1 MHLLALSM
9 LQNYNK
15 FETILVFWIYPI
27 YSKFFAFILTFWRNG
42 LSFQL
47 RLFKKK
53 QGERIT
59 ITSCRLCLTGASWF
73 MCRDIEVSLLAFLTV
88 HAFCIMSHIV
98 DIMNWFGS
106 TSVDKKTTGRGL
118 RNDSLNNSNWH
129 ASRTFLF
136 ASLTYMTLYYIKI

>member
-53 QGERIT
+53 KQGERIT

-73 MCRDIEVSLLAFLTV
+73 MCREVSLLAFLTV

-106 TSVDKKTTGRGL
+106 TSVDKKNHRQTFKKWFTEQFQLTRITHFSVCFS
-118 RNDSLNNSNWH
+118 NIYDSILH
-129 ASRTFLF
+129 
-136 ASLTYMTLYYIKI
+136 